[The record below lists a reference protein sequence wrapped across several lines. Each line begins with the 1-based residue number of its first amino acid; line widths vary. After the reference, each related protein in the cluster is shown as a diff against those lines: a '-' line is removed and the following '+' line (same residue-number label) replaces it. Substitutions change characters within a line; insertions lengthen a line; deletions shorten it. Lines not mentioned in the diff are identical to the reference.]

1 MDEMMPAKGK
11 MTAEQGPEGA
21 EICIKVSPDGGISVY
36 MESGEGGESTPQP
49 VPDIGQA
56 LKAALEMY
64 RSLPQPGASEQD
76 QFIGGFKGEKPEGRM
91 Y

>member
-1 MDEMMPAKGK
+1 MDEMMPAKGA
-11 MTAEQGPEGA
+11 MTGQQAPEGA
-21 EICIKVSPDGGISVY
+21 EICIKVGPGGDLSVY
-36 MESGEGGESTPQP
+36 MEGGEGGESTPQP

-64 RSLPQPGASEQD
+64 RSLPQPGASEQE
-76 QFIGGFKGEKPEGRM
+76 QFTAGFKGEKPEGRM